1 MAKCAAE
8 NGGRIQAGEKPVG
21 DHSFIAL
28 VLDAEGTFIGL
39 HSMK

>member
-8 NGGRIQAGEKPVG
+8 NGSRIQADEKPVG
-21 DHSFIAL
+21 DHGFIAL
-28 VLDAEGTFIGL
+28 VLDTEGTFIGL